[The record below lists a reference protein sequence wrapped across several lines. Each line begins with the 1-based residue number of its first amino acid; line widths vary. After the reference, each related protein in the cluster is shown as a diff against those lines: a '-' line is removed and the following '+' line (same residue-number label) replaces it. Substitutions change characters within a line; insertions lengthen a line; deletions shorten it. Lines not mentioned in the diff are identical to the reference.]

1 MKRIIKTSS
10 HFPKIALRTLLLL
23 CFFSVSNSIF
33 AYDDN
38 VLINGIYYRL
48 NGYDATVTYKGGT
61 DNNIINDYTGI
72 VNIPSTFQYNGYTYT
87 VIGIGDYA
95 FCASS
100 GLTGV
105 SIPNTVTLIDDRA
118 FHDCSSL
125 TSITIPNSV
134 TTIGQYAFDGC
145 TALASITI
153 PTSVTSIDRAIFANC
168 GSLNSITVSSG
179 NPKYDSRNNCNAIVE
194 TSSNKII
201 AGCKNTTI
209 PNSVTEI
216 GDWSFYNCN
225 GLTSVF
231 IPNSVTQIGE
241 YAFDYS
247 RQLTS
252 VTFGNSVREIGHA
265 AFSGCSSLS
274 EIFFQ
279 TLLRLLVLELSLIVI
294 L

>member
-1 MKRIIKTSS
+1 METKTKTSFLFS
-10 HFPKIALRTLLLL
+10 SYVMRIALLL

-48 NGYDATVTYKGGT
+48 NGYEATVTYKGGT
-61 DNNIINDYTGI
+61 SDNIINDYTGI
-72 VNIPSTFQYNGYTYT
+72 VNIPSSFQYEGYTYT
-87 VIGIGDYA
+87 VIEIGDCA
-95 FCASS
+95 FCGSS

-105 SIPNTVTLIDDRA
+105 SIPNTITLIDQRA
-118 FHDCSSL
+118 FQDCSSL

-145 TALASITI
+145 SALASITI
-153 PTSVTSIDRAIFANC
+153 PNSVTSIDRAILANC

-179 NPKYDSRNNCNAIVE
+179 NPKYDSRNNCNAIIE

-231 IPNSVTQIGE
+231 IPNSVTTV
-241 YAFDYS
+241 S
-247 RQLTS
+247 
-252 VTFGNSVREIGHA
+252 
-265 AFSGCSSLS
+265 
-274 EIFFQ
+274 
-279 TLLRLLVLELSLIVI
+279 
-294 L
+294 